1 MAPRGIFT
9 QKSTRFGA
17 GADNRV
23 LLRLRH
29 ADYSVERTGKDT
41 LIVFY
46 RFGWWELTLP
56 NLDLGGQAHL
66 NPNRNLKR

>member
-1 MAPRGIFT
+1 
-9 QKSTRFGA
+9 
-17 GADNRV
+17 
-23 LLRLRH
+23 
-29 ADYSVERTGKDT
+29 
-41 LIVFY
+41 VFY